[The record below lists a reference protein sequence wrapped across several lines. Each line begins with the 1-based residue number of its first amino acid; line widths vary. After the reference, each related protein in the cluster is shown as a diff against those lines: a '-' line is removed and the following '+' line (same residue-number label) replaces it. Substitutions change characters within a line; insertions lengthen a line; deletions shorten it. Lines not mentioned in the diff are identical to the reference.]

1 MVLWWLY
8 HKYNYNGYNIGI
20 NERLWGG
27 YIMFK
32 IQKIDKV
39 NKASANVARTI
50 RFPEDLFD
58 KYNEISS
65 ETGVSF
71 NSLVIE
77 AMRYALNDLEIE
89 ENNTK
94 KNNKK

>member
-1 MVLWWLY
+1 
-8 HKYNYNGYNIGI
+8 
-20 NERLWGG
+20 
-27 YIMFK
+27 MFK

-58 KYNEISS
+58 EYNKISDD
-65 ETGVSF
+65 TGVSF

-77 AMRYALNDLEIE
+77 AMRYVLNDLEIE
-89 ENNTK
+89 ENNNK
-94 KNNKK
+94 GNNKK

>member
-1 MVLWWLY
+1 M
-8 HKYNYNGYNIGI
+8 
-20 NERLWGG
+20 LWGD

-39 NKASANVARTI
+39 NKADANVARTI

-58 KYNEISS
+58 EYNKISDD
-65 ETGVSF
+65 TGVSF
-71 NSLVIE
+71 NSLVIS

-89 ENNTK
+89 ENN
-94 KNNKK
+94 NNKK

>member
-1 MVLWWLY
+1 
-8 HKYNYNGYNIGI
+8 
-20 NERLWGG
+20 
-27 YIMFK
+27 MFK

-39 NKASANVARTI
+39 NKASANVATTI

-58 KYNEISS
+58 EYTKISDD
-65 ETGVSF
+65 TGVSF

-89 ENNTK
+89 NNNK
-94 KNNKK
+94 GNNKK